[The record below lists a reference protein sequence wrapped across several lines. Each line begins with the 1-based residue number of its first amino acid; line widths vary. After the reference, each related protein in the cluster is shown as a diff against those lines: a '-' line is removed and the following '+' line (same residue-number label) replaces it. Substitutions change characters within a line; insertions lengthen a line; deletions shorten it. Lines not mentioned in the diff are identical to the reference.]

1 MKPSNGSSTLV
12 LTSNV
17 VRKHEANILL
27 EETKVIDHFFCKRAG
42 AILLFGFFLVI
53 HGTGVSQA
61 KLLGQRDAKVRPRGR
76 IACYASATLRTNFI
90 DPENLGSHGYRFNW
104 SEKNGIAYTCRAGHV
119 DVAHVRKNV
128 DWTAY
133 LAAKTLEKLGKNE
146 TAFSFK
152 LREPSLYF
160 VQLAYPE
167 NWKDLSQADR
177 ENIAYDISIR
187 LGQYL
192 TYTATTWHE
201 ILTWYGYK
209 AIGFYPEFP
218 SAFSWED
225 TFSNVLGIR
234 IGAMAL
240 RDAEHG
246 FNEAV
251 TLALDRELEKLGV
264 QPRVTAIRAAQKVR
278 GLWFSTALLFCV
290 DIMGRNFD
298 IGLDDGFVTPWIIP
312 SVSGCEGTD
321 VQTYPV
327 PNLDF
332 LSEYGFSMKLE
343 IEPREW
349 EKGKILRAVYPD
361 GKKRKKRI
369 EPIVHF
375 APIMD
380 RIKAEAAEKYGYD
393 VALYHSGMVAAGD
406 LNGDGKADFEDFVFL
421 TSHWLEDSNDFCP

>member
-1 MKPSNGSSTLV
+1 MKAIHHLFCKG
-12 LTSNV
+12 
-17 VRKHEANILL
+17 AGDILL
-27 EETKVIDHFFCKRAG
+27 LAFVVV
-42 AILLFGFFLVI
+42 L
-53 HGTGVSQA
+53 HGTGVSKA
-61 KLLGQRDAKVRPRGR
+61 KFLSQRDAKVRPKGR

-90 DPENLGSHGYRFNW
+90 DPDNLGPHGYRFNW
-104 SEKNGIAYTCRAGHV
+104 SEKNGIVYTCRAGHI
-119 DVAHVRKNV
+119 DIAHVRKNI
-128 DWTAY
+128 DWTAH
-133 LAAKTLEKLGKNE
+133 LAAKTLEKLRNDE
-146 TAFSFK
+146 TEFSFK

-177 ENIAYDISIR
+177 ENIAYDVSIR
-187 LGQYL
+187 LGQYFA
-192 TYTATTWHE
+192 YTATTWHE

-225 TFSNVLGIR
+225 TFSNLLGIR

-246 FNEAV
+246 FDEAV
-251 TLALDRELEKLGV
+251 TLILDQELEKLGA
-264 QPRVTAIRAAQKVR
+264 QPRLTAIRAAQKVR

-298 IGLDDGFVTPWIIP
+298 IGLDDGSITAWIVP
-312 SVSGCEGTD
+312 SVSGCEAAEA
-321 VQTYPV
+321 QTYPV

-332 LSEYGFSMKLE
+332 LSKYGFSMKLE

-349 EKGKILRAVYPD
+349 EKGKILKAAYPD
-361 GKKRKKRI
+361 RKKRKKRI

-375 APIMD
+375 ATIMD
-380 RIKAEAAEKYGYD
+380 HIKAEAAEKYGYD
-393 VALYHSGMVAAGD
+393 VASHHSETVAAGD

-421 TSHWLEDSNDFCP
+421 TSHWLGDSNDSRP